1 MLTGT
6 LAAFGNGVIRPAL
19 TSLIT
24 QQAGRQEQGVVL
36 GITQSLMSMA
46 SIVSPIVAG
55 LLIER
60 HLLKEWAWVAAGLAA
75 IGVAL
80 SREGLGLYATAS
92 ADSIG
97 AP

>member
-1 MLTGT
+1 V
-6 LAAFGNGVIRPAL
+6 APV
-19 TSLIT
+19 
-24 QQAGRQEQGVVL
+24 
-36 GITQSLMSMA
+36 
-46 SIVSPIVAG
+46 VAG
-55 LLIER
+55 LLIE
-60 HLLKEWAWVAAGLAA
+60 HQMLKQWAWVAAGLAA

>member
-1 MLTGT
+1 M
-6 LAAFGNGVIRPAL
+6 AAFGNGVIRPTL

-24 QQAGRQEQGVVL
+24 QEAGKREQGVVL
-36 GITQSLMSMA
+36 GISQSLMSMA
-46 SIVSPIVAG
+46 SIVSPVVAG

-60 HLLKEWAWVAAGLAA
+60 RLLSEWAWVAAGLAA

-80 SREGLGLYATAS
+80 SRDGFASYAPAS
-92 ADSIG
+92 AGPVG

>member
-1 MLTGT
+1 M
-6 LAAFGNGVIRPAL
+6 
-19 TSLIT
+19 
-24 QQAGRQEQGVVL
+24 L

-80 SREGLGLYATAS
+80 SREGLGSYATAS

>member
-1 MLTGT
+1 M
-6 LAAFGNGVIRPAL
+6 
-19 TSLIT
+19 
-24 QQAGRQEQGVVL
+24 L

-55 LLIER
+55 RLIEHR
-60 HLLKEWAWVAAGLAA
+60 MLREWAWVAAGLAA
-75 IGVAL
+75 IGVAF
-80 SREGLGLYATAS
+80 SREGLPFYATAS